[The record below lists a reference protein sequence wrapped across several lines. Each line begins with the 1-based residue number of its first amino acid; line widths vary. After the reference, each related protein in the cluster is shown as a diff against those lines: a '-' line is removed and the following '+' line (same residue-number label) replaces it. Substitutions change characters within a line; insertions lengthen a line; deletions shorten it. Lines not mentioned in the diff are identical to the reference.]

1 MANRRKIR
9 SDGSDALTVATTPAQ
24 QFQCGFQQITDLT
37 AAVLLVPPQGATFA
51 VIQAEGAPVRWRDDG
66 VAPTASV
73 GMRLPQNS
81 ELRLDALLTNVRVI
95 QEAAGAKLNISYY
108 G

>member
-1 MANRRKIR
+1 MANRLKTR
-9 SDGSDALTVATTPAQ
+9 SDGSDAATIATTPGQ
-24 QFQCGFQQITDLT
+24 QFPLGYQQITDVTLS
-37 AAVLLVPPQGATFA
+37 VLLIPPAGACFA

-66 VAPTASV
+66 VAPTAAI

-81 ELRLDALLTNVRVI
+81 ELRLDAILTNVRFI